1 MPTVSDRLNRAQQNH
16 NAVITIIPFDEH
28 AVDLSPTLKGLPVA
42 FKDIVDVAYV
52 PTTCGSKVKAVC
64 TPVKDAPVVQRLTA
78 QGALPVA
85 KANLQ
90 EFSYGILGDASAYG
104 RVINPRDPEV
114 CGGGSSSGSAA
125 LVACG
130 ALDLTVG
137 SDSAGSV
144 RVPAACQGVLG
155 FKPTFGL
162 IPVEGIFPFAPSFDC
177 IGFFASSVDLIE
189 QAFIA
194 TADEEPAAAQDIS
207 SIDVT
212 ALKAKGERFAVL
224 LAKLE
229 TSDFELSEGVDLE
242 ETIAATAKLY
252 EPMRLKEV
260 YDVHRPLLDQRD
272 KYQDVILQRVL
283 GGEDISQEDY
293 DAAAQGVEKL
303 REEALALLGDASII
317 LTPTLDSGALKW
329 SDITPDNAGESAASL
344 RRWTEPF
351 NVLGWPAITVPLR
364 GDEEEGVG
372 DAVQVVGKPGEDLTV
387 LRVTRALQALL

>member
-1 MPTVSDRLNRAQQNH
+1 MPTVSDRLNRAQRNH

-78 QGALPVA
+78 EGALPVA

-144 RVPAACQGVLG
+144 SYTHLTL
-155 FKPTFGL
+155 PT
-162 IPVEGIFPFAPSFDC
+162 
-177 IGFFASSVDLIE
+177 
-189 QAFIA
+189 QA
-194 TADEEPAAAQDIS
+194 
-207 SIDVT
+207 
-212 ALKAKGERFAVL
+212 
-224 LAKLE
+224 
-229 TSDFELSEGVDLE
+229 
-242 ETIAATAKLY
+242 
-252 EPMRLKEV
+252 
-260 YDVHRPLLDQRD
+260 
-272 KYQDVILQRVL
+272 
-283 GGEDISQEDY
+283 
-293 DAAAQGVEKL
+293 
-303 REEALALLGDASII
+303 
-317 LTPTLDSGALKW
+317 
-329 SDITPDNAGESAASL
+329 
-344 RRWTEPF
+344 
-351 NVLGWPAITVPLR
+351 
-364 GDEEEGVG
+364 
-372 DAVQVVGKPGEDLTV
+372 
-387 LRVTRALQALL
+387 